1 MGSPVAV
8 LESGSREAS
17 LVVVGSRPPG
27 RSGSLR
33 AGSVAGQLAAHGRSP
48 VLVVR
53 GGPDPTG
60 AVVPAGGHTQEARA
74 AVEFAYAEAS
84 ARGANLVVLDRTP
97 AWNSRSQNG
106 FADTLSVL
114 SEKYPDVTVH
124 RARVRGGLCRALVES
139 STRAQLVVVGS
150 RNRDRLAGALPGAV
164 SRAALHHA
172 DCPVAVI
179 RSVSRAYGSGSTCAE
194 ARRLTGPSSC
204 CRTGRSGRAVV
215 AECEECLPEF
225 TPMTQ
230 TCGQAMRRRLPCPSS
245 GVSGQ

>member
-8 LESGSREAS
+8 PESGSREAS

-33 AGSVAGQLAAHGRSP
+33 VGSVAGQLAAHGRSP
-48 VLVVR
+48 VPVVR

-74 AVEFAYAEAS
+74 AAEFAYAEAS

-106 FADTLSVL
+106 FADTRSVL

-124 RARVRGGLCRALVES
+124 RARVRGGLCRALVEA

-150 RNRDRLAGALPGAV
+150 RNGDRLAGALPGAV

-179 RSVSRAYGSGSTCAE
+179 RPVTPYVRTHQSDE
-194 ARRLTGPSSC
+194 QQRRGTGI
-204 CRTGRSGRAVV
+204 
-215 AECEECLPEF
+215 E
-225 TPMTQ
+225 
-230 TCGQAMRRRLPCPSS
+230 S
-245 GVSGQ
+245 GVRLGEYLRRSVTLDRAIFVLPHRAFWPGRGRRM